1 MSREALN
8 ESLSAIMDGEAN
20 ELEVRR
26 VLATLASTD
35 ARTTWSHYQVARAV
49 MHKYLLEPRL
59 DIAAGVCAA
68 LGNEPF
74 NSAREKDAG
83 KNDGAGKAVS
93 VGRWRAVGRLAVA
106 ASVTIAVLVGVRLYN
121 DADMTEGQLAEQSKP
136 APSMPASGQT
146 QAQMASYPQTIE
158 PQAEPA
164 IPTQPAELPATIAP
178 IKAPQP
184 EG

>member
-8 ESLSAIMDGEAN
+8 ESLSATMDGEAN

-26 VLATLASTD
+26 VLTALENTD
-35 ARTTWSHYQVARAV
+35 ARTTWLNYQMARAV

-68 LGNEPF
+68 LGNEPL
-74 NSAREKDAG
+74 SVAP
-83 KNDGAGKAVS
+83 GAGGGAGNVVP
-93 VGRWRAVGRLAVA
+93 VGRWRVVGRLAVA
-106 ASVTIAVLVGVRLYN
+106 ASVTIAVLAGVRLYN
-121 DADMTEGQLAEQSKP
+121 QADMTESQLAEQTKQTPLMRS
-136 APSMPASGQT
+136 SGQT

-158 PQAEPA
+158 PQAGPEIPAQQADQPVKNAPLEPA
-164 IPTQPAELPATIAP
+164 
-178 IKAPQP
+178 QP